1 MTEKTKIII
10 ISVTTFICVAGAF
23 IGGFYAAKN
32 YYQGKKPI
40 VTITPTGK
48 PTTTI
53 VNIPNTPDLLLQ
65 WQKEPLKITG
75 EMKSNDIFLVTAQ
88 DSFKK
93 GTQEFKIK
101 TTCPDEGKNIMIF
114 SYVGGIDY
122 RADTFKWQHGAS
134 VAYYRMIIPVV
145 GLGIQ
150 IIATESNVFIAP
162 GIIVKF

>member
-1 MTEKTKIII
+1 MKTKSKIII
-10 ISVTTFICVAGAF
+10 ITITTCVFVLGAF
-23 IGGFYAAKN
+23 TGGWWASKT
-32 YYQGKKPI
+32 YYSGKKPI
-40 VTITPTGK
+40 VTIKPIGT

-53 VNIPNTPDLLLQ
+53 VNTPNTPDLLLQ
-65 WQKEPLKITG
+65 WKKEPLKITG